1 MHRKEKFYIKVISL
15 RKKGFSYNEIL
26 NVVPIGHGTISRW
39 CCGIELTEK
48 QKNRIKDK
56 KRSTPLIKNLIET
69 SIKNKEQDKRWASG
83 IIDKIKIDEEAL
95 LISGAMLY
103 WAEGYNSAANQ
114 SAIFTNTNP
123 EMIKIMLRFLRE
135 LLLVNNDKMKVMIRI
150 SEKGNIKKAEKYW
163 SKITGLSMDRF
174 QKPEILK
181 LKENSK
187 SLERFPNG
195 ICRLS
200 VYDVTVRRKICHL
213 IDLMKDKM
221 SPHSS
226 VG

>member
-1 MHRKEKFYIKVISL
+1 MHRKEKSYIKAISL

-26 NVVPIGHGTISRW
+26 DIVPVGHGTISRW
-39 CCGIELTEK
+39 CCDIELTEK

-56 KRSTPLIKNLIET
+56 QRNVPLIKNLIET
-69 SIKNKEQDKRWASG
+69 SIKNKEQDRLWANKIFSKVN
-83 IIDKIKIDEEAL
+83 IDKNAL
-95 LISGAMLY
+95 LVSGAMLY
-103 WAEGYNSAANQ
+103 WAEGYNSGTNQ

-123 EMIKIMLRFLRE
+123 EMVKIMMRFFRE
-135 LLLVNNDKMKVMIRI
+135 ILLVDNSKMKVMVRI
-150 SEKGNIKKAEKYW
+150 GEKGDVKRAENYW

-187 SLERFPNG
+187 SLERCPNG

-200 VYDVTVRRKICHL
+200 VYDVTVRRKIYNL
-213 IDLMKDKM
+213 ISLMIEKM